1 MADFS
6 TPLTALRATAKTQP
20 YATAVKQKHNAT
32 TGPRYSDVSYHQFE
46 NDIEATASYWKK
58 TFLPH
63 DISEQSVIGVWL
75 KGTSYEDLL
84 HIWGIFRAGYT
95 AQLIL
100 LRMTDPSVA
109 HEVLTAAGAA
119 ALVHDPY
126 LASVLQ
132 DNDGWR
138 PDFDDI
144 PYFWLNLWST
154 QTCAYN
160 SSMDVMPNQK
170 VFKSQRV
177 PSVTKDH
184 GQGCDWKFYS
194 YGKHN
199 AVSGKRPSRRLLH
212 HSNKYPISY
221 LRARRYDR
229 QSWAHTTRHVSG
241 LLVAALPPSAP

>member
-20 YATAVKQKHNAT
+20 YVTAVKQKHNAT

-75 KGTSYEDLL
+75 KGTSYEDML
-84 HIWGIFRAGYT
+84 HIWGVFRAGYT

-132 DNDGWR
+132 DST
-138 PDFDDI
+138 I
-144 PYFWLNLWST
+144 PTFSAN
-154 QTCAYN
+154 
-160 SSMDVMPNQK
+160 
-170 VFKSQRV
+170 
-177 PSVTKDH
+177 
-184 GQGCDWKFYS
+184 
-194 YGKHN
+194 
-199 AVSGKRPSRRLLH
+199 
-212 HSNKYPISY
+212 
-221 LRARRYDR
+221 
-229 QSWAHTTRHVSG
+229 G
-241 LLVAALPPSAP
+241 LLSKSESKLTPVGPLPKMMDGDQILMIYHTSGSTSGAPKLVPITARWM